1 MSQTRWFFTKKRRAD
16 RFQVDGVPVAQG
28 ITHALRAPQQTT
40 LQALHAAE
48 GLYAWYV
55 LDHADGR
62 MYLHGFDA
70 TETLLKYVQ
79 EVTFYLAPMLND
91 ENTSVHNRLAH
102 KAVMIADQIN
112 TTRDRTNSTPAKIHQ
127 IALCTKQALKSYNDT
142 LESPAVLPD
151 FDEILNNTLFDHM
164 IRSTQAK

>member
-1 MSQTRWFFTKKRRAD
+1 MNQTRWFFTKKRRAD

-55 LDHADGR
+55 VDHADGR

-70 TETLLKYVQ
+70 TEALLKYVQ
-79 EVTFYLAPMLND
+79 EIGFYLTRPKTDD
-91 ENTSVHNRLAH
+91 ETYTRLAL
-102 KAVMIADQIN
+102 KAVTIADQIN

-127 IALCTKQALKSYNDT
+127 IALCAKQALKSYNDT

-151 FDEILNNTLFDHM
+151 FDEILSSTLFDHM
-164 IRSTQAK
+164 IKSTNT